1 MPTVRIPLVGVA
13 NQRTVAGSYT
23 LSLNKDQ
30 RYTNCIFNVTKN
42 PITGKAEFHLEKRP
56 GWAGY
61 ATVSAGNSSTGSIN
75 SSVTNTVISAFGSTD
90 STIYDD
96 VTSVGAITGKALYF
110 SETILSSIG
119 YVMIRSSD
127 GTGWYYASNS
137 RTTLTYTGDTH
148 TNTTIDNISST
159 TGMYSGQAISG
170 TGIAAGTRILS
181 VDSATAITTDTAT
194 TGTAT
199 VTITKT
205 PVAKIL
211 DSDFVTTGT
220 NLSGFVAMNGYLFYC
235 SEDGRV
241 YNSDVNT
248 VHAYTASNYVSASI
262 KPDFPSAMAKY
273 KNNIICFGRSSIE
286 FFYNSGNASG
296 SPLNSSEVNFK
307 KIGTPNQ
314 RGIAELEDDI
324 FFVTSG
330 NDGDV
335 RVELLRGGATKRIS
349 TPEVEKIIGTVTGT
363 GSNMYLSAFQLGG
376 YSYLSLI
383 ATTGSGVIL
392 MEDIS
397 FLLLENSNRIATELD
412 ESLQS
417 AYSIMQMYN
426 IELDIWSEWSN
437 TLSNVI
443 TGGVTGL
450 RNQIIA
456 TSVINTGGKIYAMTP
471 ATDLALFTDDGSSY
485 TSTIITSATDLGTS
499 RRKAIKSISLVGDI
513 QSTGTMTLEKS
524 DDDYSTWQ
532 TLGTFDLTKKV
543 QRITRCGAHRGSR
556 AYRLTHSS
564 AAGFRA
570 QALDIEYDLGA

>member
-75 SSVTNTVISAFGSTD
+75 SSLTNTVISAFGSTD